1 MTRATSR
8 IDLKDN
14 LMAEQLM
21 ELFRPY
27 SVYASQRGST
37 VYVDDLALEV
47 LEQLDEEC
55 DGYCDGTNIWMGGSF
70 YEIY

>member
-47 LEQLDEEC
+47 LEQLVDFLP
-55 DGYCDGTNIWMGGSF
+55 TAKAGGFSTSQPRVPAS
-70 YEIY
+70 